1 MATTTAL
8 VRSPTVVEF
17 MRNASSYPDNQGPI
31 EVIETHISW
40 VFLTDRDA
48 YKLKKPVQFEFLD
61 FSTTDLRHR
70 ACFDEVQLNRRLAPD
85 VYLGV
90 LPITRNQQGDLELN
104 GSGEAVDWVV
114 QMRRLPA
121 KNALDVVLREGRLTS
136 EQGQSVAKHLSDF
149 YTRLLPKPVSADV
162 YREALNHHIR
172 ANGAALLGSLPDE
185 WSRIRRIQ
193 SAQLRYLN
201 IEADLIGGRAM
212 SGRVV
217 EGHGD
222 LRPEHIYLN
231 GRPIIIDCIEF
242 SEELRTL
249 DIADELSF
257 LGMECERLGDGGLG
271 EAVLAAYQGVSGDD
285 LSKSMLSFYR
295 CYRALVRAKVALI
308 RGQQQTQD
316 AASSSSDLVRQ
327 YVDLADRYA
336 QQLGPPILLIVGGMM
351 GSGKSTLAANLADAF
366 GSELLSTDHI
376 RHGLIG
382 ASEAPAGYGEGNYR
396 PDMRRRVYDEMFR
409 QAGELLKDG
418 QSVVL
423 DGTFLT
429 RSLRE
434 RAYNLGRR
442 DGAMSLYIH
451 CTCPR
456 QIAYARI
463 QKRTETGQ
471 SQSEARTELYDLQ
484 AQDLEPPWADEPT
497 ITVDT
502 TSAVSEQNQAIC
514 AELKRLPSA

>member
-1 MATTTAL
+1 
-8 VRSPTVVEF
+8 

-31 EVIETHISW
+31 EVVETHISW
-40 VFLTDRDA
+40 VFLTDRYA
-48 YKLKKPVQFEFLD
+48 YKLKKPVRFEFLD
-61 FSTTDLRHR
+61 FSIPDLRHR
-70 ACFDEVQLNRRLAPD
+70 ACLDEVRLNRRLAPD

-90 LPITRNQQGDLELN
+90 LPITQNSVGEITLN
-104 GSGEAVDWVV
+104 GEGQPVDWVV

-121 KNALDVVLREGRLTS
+121 TNALDAVLRAGKLTS
-136 EQGQSVAKHLSDF
+136 EQAQSIVQHLTSS
-149 YTRLLPKPVSADV
+149 YTRLLPKPINANV
-162 YREALNHHIR
+162 YREALNRHIR
-172 ANGAALLGSLPDE
+172 ANGVALLGSLPGE
-185 WSRIRRIQ
+185 QSRTRRIQ

-201 IEADLIGGRAM
+201 VGADLIGSRATA
-212 SGRVV
+212 GRVV

-222 LRPEHIYLN
+222 LRPEHIYVN
-231 GRPIIIDCIEF
+231 GGPIVIDCIEF
-242 SEELRTL
+242 SDELRTV

-271 EAVLAAYQGVSGDD
+271 EAVLAEYQRVSGDY
-285 LSKSMLSFYR
+285 LPESLLSFYR

-308 RGQQQTQD
+308 REQQQTND
-316 AASSSSDLVRQ
+316 AASLSADLVHQ
-327 YVDLADRYA
+327 YIDLADRYA
-336 QQLGPPILLIVGGMM
+336 KQLGPPILLIVGGLM
-351 GSGKSTLAANLADAF
+351 GSGKSTLAAKLAEAF
-366 GSELLSTDHI
+366 GSELLSTDQI
-376 RHGLIG
+376 RHGLMG
-382 ASEAPAGYGEGNYR
+382 ASESPAGYGEGNYR
-396 PDMRRRVYDEMFR
+396 PDMRSRVYDELFR

-429 RSLRE
+429 GCLRD
-434 RAYNLGRR
+434 RAYDLGRR
-442 DGAMSLYIH
+442 SGAMCLHMH

-456 QIAYARI
+456 QVAYARI

-502 TSAVSEQNQAIC
+502 TSAVSEQHQAVY
-514 AELKRLPSA
+514 AELKRLASA